1 MSPKSDTIVTDC
13 FLIDFQAKT
22 PSLRAL
28 WPAQSRAL
36 SRRISLNCQHVATL
50 FSITAF
56 ETFGPPRNA
65 AFDRPT
71 GRQAKRAGAFIG
83 GLLARPLARAPPMM
97 RISFRQSML
106 AGFLLI
112 ALMLSWAASR
122 SWLMLEQFVEQGRQG
137 SEQALLLSASIQELA
152 ERTVDLERNTR
163 QFIVLEDTAL
173 LERFDEN
180 VTHSLNAVKRLEAI
194 PGQALGSLPESWR
207 QTIENLSRGI
217 HQAGPRVGLL
227 PSLTRLSELN
237 QELDHQGRRW
247 IEEQHARM
255 LAEVEEN
262 RMHLTRTLIAAV
274 CGAVLVALLMGW
286 WLSRPILML
295 EQAID
300 RLGDSQFNEPVMV
313 SGPADLRRVGRRL
326 DWLRSRLGQL
336 ESERERTL
344 RHVSHE
350 LKTPLTALREGIALL
365 QEEVVGVLQGSQM
378 EVVDILQH
386 NVMSLQRHI
395 ESLLRLNAT
404 SFEARRLSC
413 QPISVEKLLRQA
425 VQARDL
431 QIQARQLTVISKAP
445 AATRSVD
452 GEKLLVVLDNLLSN
466 AIDFSPQGGVIRL
479 QADLIDNLLRVSC
492 SDEGPG
498 VATKDVE
505 RIFEPF
511 VQGERPPPS
520 PRQGSGVGLSIVRE
534 LMTAM
539 GGSVELV
546 PGEAKASG
554 ATFRIEVPCET

>member
-1 MSPKSDTIVTDC
+1 
-13 FLIDFQAKT
+13 
-22 PSLRAL
+22 
-28 WPAQSRAL
+28 
-36 SRRISLNCQHVATL
+36 
-50 FSITAF
+50 
-56 ETFGPPRNA
+56 
-65 AFDRPT
+65 
-71 GRQAKRAGAFIG
+71 
-83 GLLARPLARAPPMM
+83 MM

-106 AGFLLI
+106 AGFLVITL
-112 ALMLSWAASR
+112 LLSWAAIR
-122 SWLMLEQFVEQGRQG
+122 SWLMLEQFVEQSRQG

-163 QFIVLEDTAL
+163 QFVVLEDAAL

-194 PGQALGSLPESWR
+194 PGRALGDLPENWR
-207 QTIENLSRGI
+207 NTIESLSLRI
-217 HQAGPRVGLL
+217 HQAGPHVDLL
-227 PSLTRLSELN
+227 PSLVRLAELN
-237 QELDHQGRRW
+237 QGLDHQGRSW
-247 IEEQHARM
+247 IEEQHAGM
-255 LAEVEEN
+255 LADVEQN
-262 RMHLTRTLIAAV
+262 RMHLTRIVSAAV
-274 CGAVLVALLMGW
+274 GGAVLVALLMGW
-286 WLSRPILML
+286 WLSRPILVL
-295 EQAID
+295 EQAIE

-313 SGPADLRRVGRRL
+313 GGPADLRRVGRRL

-386 NVMSLQRHI
+386 NVMALQKHI

-404 SFEARRLSC
+404 SFEARRLSY
-413 QPISVEKLLRQA
+413 QPVSIEKLLGEA
-425 VQARDL
+425 VLGRDL
-431 QIQARQLTVISKAP
+431 QIQARQLTVLTKAP
-445 AATRSVD
+445 SATRSLD

-479 QADLIDNLLRVSC
+479 QADLLDNLLRVTC
-492 SDEGPG
+492 TDQGPG
-498 VATKDVE
+498 VAAKDAE

-511 VQGERPPPS
+511 VQGERPPPA

-539 GGSVELV
+539 GGLVALV
-546 PGEAKASG
+546 PAHAKTSG
-554 ATFRIEVPCET
+554 ATFRIEVPCES